1 MRPLIGIILL
11 FYGRFLAAAMPPRLE
26 ALHANIVKESLKH
39 NLNPAL
45 VAAMIYQESGGKLDA
60 HEYSKGYP
68 YFYRPAFFAEI
79 HGIPLETEMEAQRT
93 SYGLMQIK
101 CSTARYI
108 GFSRLCQKLY
118 NAQTNLAF
126 GVKYLAILKRRYKS
140 DPDMI
145 SAYNQGQPFKD
156 SNGQFKNYRYVRNVL
171 ILENRFQ
178 QWFPKP
184 KPIPT
189 TSVAGSAV
197 KEVQTLATPFE
208 VSRLS
213 FSAVDSTVITKQTIL

>member
-1 MRPLIGIILL
+1 MRFLIGIIML
-11 FYGRFLAAAMPPRLE
+11 FYSRFLAAGVPPRLE
-26 ALHANIVKESLKH
+26 SLRENIVKESLKH
-39 NLNPAL
+39 DINPAL
-45 VAAMIYQESGGKLDA
+45 VAAMIFQESGGKLDA
-60 HEYSKGYP
+60 HEYSYGYP
-68 YFYRPAFFAEI
+68 YFYKPAFFAEM
-79 HGIPLETEMEAQRT
+79 HNIPLETEMEAQRT

-108 GFSRLCQKLY
+108 GFSRPCQKLY
-118 NAQTNLAF
+118 NAPTNLAF

-145 SAYNQGQPFKD
+145 SAYNQGQPFRF

-171 ILENRFQ
+171 ILEKRLQ

-197 KEVQTLATPFE
+197 KEVKTLATPFE